1 MNIVIVGAG
10 GVGRYIASI
19 LSKEEHNVVL
29 IDPNAEKLAKAAQ
42 HIDVATRKGSGTDW
56 QLMDDLLELS
66 PEFLIA
72 LTNNDET
79 NLVACAIAKH
89 LGYPRTIARVNDNR
103 FLNRTRLDFAHIF
116 EVDYFIG
123 PELLVAND
131 IIKYMISPGS
141 LAVENFAHGAVQL
154 RTLALPEDKWKKSD
168 IPLMDLNLPQGIIV
182 GLIHREVREKEEK
195 GGKPIRKVIFPHGKD
210 CLLPGDE
217 VTFIGE
223 TKAISEL
230 HHFIGVRQ
238 TTIKSVVIVGGT
250 MTGLNLAKM
259 LEWRNIDVRFIEKDY
274 ERCRFLA
281 EQLPNSTIMNHD
293 GTDIDFLKAEKI
305 GTAEVFVACTNCDE
319 INMVAA
325 LLGKEVGCDDVV
337 VTLSN
342 TNYTPLAAQLGINHA
357 VSPRI
362 STADHIMSQ
371 VLSGTVTSLVS
382 FYDNQA
388 EIMEINVS
396 MDSKV
401 VGIPLSELGPLLPK
415 DFLIAMI
422 QNRGRVMVANGNRII
437 SPGDTVIVIT
447 SPRHIPELEKIF

>member
-1 MNIVIVGAG
+1 MNIVIIGAG
-10 GVGRYIASI
+10 GIGRHIASV
-19 LSKEEHNVVL
+19 LSKEEHNVIL
-29 IDPNAEKLAKAAQ
+29 IDPDPKKLEKASWQ
-42 HIDVATRKGSGTDW
+42 IDVATRQGSGIDW
-56 QLMDDLLELS
+56 QLMDDLLDLS
-66 PEFLIA
+66 PDFLIA

-89 LGYPRTIARVNDNR
+89 LGYPRTIARVRDNR

-116 EVDYFIG
+116 DVDYFIG
-123 PELLVAND
+123 PELLVAHD
-131 IIKYMISPGS
+131 ILKYMISPGS

-154 RTLALPEDKWKKSD
+154 RTLAMPEKWKKEKV
-168 IPLMDLNLPQGIIV
+168 PLAELDLPQGMIV
-182 GLIHREVREKEEK
+182 GLIRREMNRGDKS
-195 GGKPIRKVIFPHGKD
+195 GKKVFFPHGND
-210 CLLPGDE
+210 TILPGDE

-223 TKAISEL
+223 TQAISDL
-230 HHFIGVRQ
+230 HHFIGVPQ
-238 TTIKSVVIVGGT
+238 KAIKSVVIVGGT
-250 MTGLNLAKM
+250 LTGLNLAKL
-259 LEWRNIDVRFIEKDY
+259 LEQRNIDVRLIEKDY
-274 ERCRFLA
+274 EKCRFLA

-293 GTDIDFLKAEKI
+293 GTDVNFLQAEKI
-305 GTAEVFVACTNCDE
+305 GTAEVFVACTGSDDTNL
-319 INMVAA
+319 IAA

-342 TNYTPLAAQLGINHA
+342 PSYGNLANQLGISHT

-362 STADHIMSQ
+362 STADHILSQ
-371 VLSGTVTSLVS
+371 ILSGTVTSLVS

-388 EIMEINVS
+388 EIMEVNVS

-422 QNRGRVMVANGNRII
+422 QNRGRIMVAHGNRII

-447 SPRHIPELEKIF
+447 HPRHVPELETIF